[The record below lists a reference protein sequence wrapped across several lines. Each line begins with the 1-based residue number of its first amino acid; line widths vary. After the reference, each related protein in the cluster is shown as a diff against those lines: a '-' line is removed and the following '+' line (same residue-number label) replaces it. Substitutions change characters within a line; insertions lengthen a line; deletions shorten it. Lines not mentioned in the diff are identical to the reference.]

1 MRCGMKFM
9 LPSLLCAAFLL
20 PTVAH
25 SQMPNTGFAEALP
38 TTKKLASSSKK
49 IGDMKGTLDLAMS
62 RLEKARDNKD
72 IIQINCVNEK
82 LSDIRGLLKISEE
95 AMTSLNEAAAKR
107 DKELINHE
115 FTKIS
120 IAAMRVENFRLEVEG
135 CVGEM
140 SQYTGNTLAEVQIDP
155 DIRKDDPATAEV
167 VPTFEALNTSRPPAV
182 TGSR

>member
-1 MRCGMKFM
+1 MRNPMKTVIRC
-9 LPSLLCAAFLL
+9 LLCVIFLA
-20 PTVAH
+20 PSVGTA
-25 SQMPNTGFAEALP
+25 QIAKTEFAEALP
-38 TTKKLASSSKK
+38 TTKKLAHAAKK
-49 IGDMKGTLDLAMS
+49 IVDMKSTLDLALT

-95 AMTSLNEAAAKR
+95 AKASLDEAAAKR

-115 FTKIS
+115 YTKIS
-120 IAAMRVENFRLEVEG
+120 IAGMRVENFRLEVEG

-140 SQYTGNTLAEVQIDP
+140 SQYTGNTIADVQIDP
-155 DIRKDDPATAEV
+155 DIRKDDPATAEI